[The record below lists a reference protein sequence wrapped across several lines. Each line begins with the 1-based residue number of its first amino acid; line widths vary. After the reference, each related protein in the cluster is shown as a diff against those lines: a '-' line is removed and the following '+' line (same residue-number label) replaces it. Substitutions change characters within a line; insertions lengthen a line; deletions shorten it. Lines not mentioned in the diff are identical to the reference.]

1 MTEENRTLDDKFALR
16 LPKTL
21 KEKIAEQAKLN
32 NRSTNAEMVARL
44 ERTIAEDVERESG
57 GTWIAKA
64 KNAATASNHNK
75 LFEIERRVAAI
86 EALLKKQ
93 RLL

>member
-21 KEKIAEQAKLN
+21 KEQIAEQAKLN

-44 ERTIAEDVERESG
+44 EASLVPDFTKSADWELEELRAEIVSLKTQVTTITNRLKALEDR
-57 GTWIAKA
+57 
-64 KNAATASNHNK
+64 
-75 LFEIERRVAAI
+75 
-86 EALLKKQ
+86 
-93 RLL
+93 

>member
-21 KEKIAEQAKLN
+21 KEQIAEQAKLN

-44 ERTIAEDVERESG
+44 E
-57 GTWIAKA
+57 
-64 KNAATASNHNK
+64 ASLVPDFTK
-75 LFEIERRVAAI
+75 PADWEIGELRKEIDGLKGQIAAI
-86 EALLKKQ
+86 NKK
-93 RLL
+93 LGM

>member
-21 KEKIAEQAKLN
+21 KEQIAEQAKLN

-44 ERTIAEDVERESG
+44 EASLVPDFTKPADWELGELRAEIVSL
-57 GTWIAKA
+57 KA
-64 KNAATASNHNK
+64 QMMTLTNRLK
-75 LFEIERRVAAI
+75 
-86 EALLKKQ
+86 ALED
-93 RLL
+93 R

>member
-21 KEKIAEQAKLN
+21 KAQIAKQAKLN

-44 ERTIAEDVERESG
+44 EASLVPDFTKPAGWEIVELREEIIAL
-57 GTWIAKA
+57 KA
-64 KNAATASNHNK
+64 
-75 LFEIERRVAAI
+75 RVV
-86 EALLKKQ
+86 ALEK
-93 RLL
+93 RP

>member
-21 KEKIAEQAKLN
+21 KEQIAERAKLN

-44 ERTIAEDVERESG
+44 ERTMHEDEAQQSKVFGQSAPSPVMRLERRLLALEIRLS
-57 GTWIAKA
+57 
-64 KNAATASNHNK
+64 
-75 LFEIERRVAAI
+75 EIE
-86 EALLKKQ
+86 EKLK
-93 RLL
+93 